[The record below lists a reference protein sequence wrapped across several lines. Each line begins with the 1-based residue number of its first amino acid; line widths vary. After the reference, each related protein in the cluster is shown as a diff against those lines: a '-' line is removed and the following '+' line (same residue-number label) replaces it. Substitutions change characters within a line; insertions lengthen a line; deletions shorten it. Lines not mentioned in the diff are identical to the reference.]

1 MLTVNILTI
10 IPSLSEG
17 AMKAWAS
24 ILVFFLLALGLVA
37 CTDTE
42 TREQKF
48 ANLEKKAAGGDVLA
62 WYSLG
67 LMHEQGYGVA
77 QDKCQAALCYKK
89 AAEKGQ
95 VQAQYRLGS
104 LYYHGQGVP
113 RDLQQAAE
121 WYKKAAEQGD
131 TQAQAALGNMY
142 LLGEGVPKDSSKA
155 AYWHKKSLKLKKHVH
170 FTKD

>member
-1 MLTVNILTI
+1 
-10 IPSLSEG
+10 
-17 AMKAWAS
+17 MKAWAS
-24 ILVFFLLALGLVA
+24 VLVISILALGLAA
-37 CTDTE
+37 CADTE

-48 ANLEKKAAGGDVLA
+48 ANLEKKAAGGDMLA

-77 QDKCQAALCYKK
+77 QDKSQAALCYKR

-95 VQAQYRLGS
+95 AQAQYRLGS

-121 WYKKAAEQGD
+121 WYKKAAEPGD
-131 TQAQAALGNMY
+131 APALAALGNMY
-142 LLGEGVPKDSSKA
+142 LLGEGVPNDSSKA
-155 AYWHKKSLKLKKHVH
+155 AHWHKKSLKLQKQSD
-170 FTKD
+170 FTRD